1 MCRIWKKDAA
11 EPDIMRK
18 LISNPVFISD
28 RSAII
33 KTGLDITNPEHAT
46 IRKDGI
52 MGRYYRL
59 SKKLTVQREMRE
71 IADVEDV
78 SIKADERMLFVV
90 TKDGQFSDV
99 MSRAVNICSRVA
111 NGAEL
116 SFARFA
122 EA

>member
-1 MCRIWKKDAA
+1 
-11 EPDIMRK
+11 
-18 LISNPVFISD
+18 
-28 RSAII
+28 
-33 KTGLDITNPEHAT
+33 
-46 IRKDGI
+46 
-52 MGRYYRL
+52 
-59 SKKLTVQREMRE
+59 MRE
-71 IADVEDV
+71 IADVKDV

>member
-1 MCRIWKKDAA
+1 MLS
-11 EPDIMRK
+11 E
-18 LISNPVFISD
+18 VV
-28 RSAII
+28 
-33 KTGLDITNPEHAT
+33 
-46 IRKDGI
+46 IRV
-52 MGRYYRL
+52 
-59 SKKLTVQREMRE
+59 VQLEMRV
-71 IADVEDV
+71 IADVDDV
-78 SIKADERMLFVV
+78 SIKSDERMLFVV

>member
-1 MCRIWKKDAA
+1 
-11 EPDIMRK
+11 MRSCPFSGTFSS
-18 LISNPVFISD
+18 LRVSSNAS
-28 RSAII
+28 
-33 KTGLDITNPEHAT
+33 N
-46 IRKDGI
+46 
-52 MGRYYRL
+52 
-59 SKKLTVQREMRE
+59 
-71 IADVEDV
+71 V

>member
-1 MCRIWKKDAA
+1 MQRSERMALW
-11 EPDIMRK
+11 EDI
-18 LISNPVFISD
+18 ID
-28 RSAII
+28 
-33 KTGLDITNPEHAT
+33 
-46 IRKDGI
+46 
-52 MGRYYRL
+52 YQ
-59 SKKLTVQREMRE
+59 KKLTEDESREVQREMRE
-71 IADVEDV
+71 IADVEDI